1 MSAVPPVIVPLQAV
15 ASQTLNITLN
25 NQVCTINV
33 YGKTTYVPSF
43 NPGEII
49 IDPPEYININPVFVD
64 LYVNDGLIIAGVLAL
79 NQTLIVRDAYLGF
92 IGDLIFWDTQGESDP
107 TIDGLGARFLLTY
120 QQSAP

>member
-1 MSAVPPVIVPLQAV
+1 MSAVSPVIVPLQSV

-33 YGKTTYVPSF
+33 YGKTTYVPDF

-49 IDPPEYININPVFVD
+49 ITPPEYVNINPVFLD
-64 LYVNDGLIIAGVLAL
+64 LYVNDALIIAGVLCL
-79 NQTLIVRDAYLGF
+79 NETLIVRDAYLGF
-92 IGDLIFWDTQGESDP
+92 LGDLVFVDTQGSDDP
-107 TIDGLGARFLLTY
+107 TIDGLGTRFLLTY